1 MKFFGC
7 DTDESKLSFLKVL
20 LVYEK
25 LEDILKETSIEQVK
39 EFFSLNNKGD
49 TSLNT

>member
-39 EFFSLNNKGD
+39 LI
-49 TSLNT
+49 L